1 MQVLYLDVF
10 SGVSGDKMVAAL
22 LSLDVKGKNYLLK
35 ELSKLSIKDD
45 FKIEI
50 IEKSVMGINSIK
62 FNVLDI
68 KEKHHHRGL
77 DDINKIIDE
86 SDINKNAKNIS
97 KGIFEILGKAEAKVH
112 NVSLDKIHF
121 HEVGAVDSIVDIV
134 STGILIDY
142 LKVDKIYSSKIAVGS
157 GFVKAAHGVLP
168 VPAPATTEI
177 LKGVPIYHGGIN
189 SELTT
194 PTGASIIKYL
204 IEEFTELPELKIKM
218 TGYGAGSRELKIPNI
233 LRIYLGEIEEEL
245 IIEEKSNSDYIASL
259 QCNFDDCSPEQLG
272 FLFEKLFD
280 KGALDV
286 YITPVV
292 MKKGRQGQ
300 LLTVLC
306 EEKDIKLLENEL
318 FLNSTTFG
326 IRRMFY
332 SRTILDREERIIQ
345 VEGIPV
351 KIKLGRYKDKLIQS
365 TIEYESVKE
374 GINKL
379 GISYNEFIKKA
390 NKVLM
395 KEKF

>member
-1 MQVLYLDVF
+1 MKILYLDAF

-22 LSLDVKGKNYLLK
+22 LSLKTNLNDYLLN
-35 ELSKLSIKDD
+35 ELNKLSIKED

-50 IEKSVMGINSIK
+50 IEKNVMGINSIK

-68 KEKHHHRGL
+68 EKGHHHRGITE
-77 DDINKIIDE
+77 INKIIDDSAIKE
-86 SDINKNAKNIS
+86 NAKKIS
-97 KGIFEILGKAEAKVH
+97 KSIFEILGKAEAKVH
-112 NVSLDKIHF
+112 NIPLEKIHF
-121 HEVGAVDSIVDIV
+121 HEVGAVDSIIDIV
-134 STGILIDY
+134 STGILIDK

-157 GFVKAAHGVLP
+157 GFIKASHGIIP
-168 VPAPATTEI
+168 IPAPATVEI
-177 LKGVPIYHGGIN
+177 LKDIPVYQSQIK

-204 IEEFTELPELKIKM
+204 VNEFIDLPELKIKM
-218 TGYGAGSRELKIPNI
+218 IGYGAGSRDLEIPNV
-233 LRIYLGEIEEEL
+233 LRIFLGESEHKKVFNDL
-245 IIEEKSNSDYIASL
+245 IVSL

-286 YITPVV
+286 FITPVI

-306 EEKDIKLLENEL
+306 KEKNIGILEDEI

-326 IRRMFY
+326 IRKVFQ
-332 SRTILDREERIIQ
+332 SRTILEREERVIQ
-345 VEGIPV
+345 VEGLPV
-351 KIKLGRYKDKLIQS
+351 RIKLGKYKNKLIQS
-365 TIEYESVKE
+365 KIEYESVKKAVK
-374 GINKL
+374 KL
-379 GISYNEFIKKA
+379 GITYNEFIKKA
-390 NKVLM
+390 NKVLI